1 MKKDKVIA
9 LLLLAACSLAHAE
22 VYKWIDASGRTVFS
36 DQPPPAQKPGMKV
49 DKIKVYPGGGSAA
62 RAASA
67 PLGAPAAGAAGGSS
81 GNLDADIKN
90 LNERIEKHN
99 QDVKQQNCQTAQANL
114 AALDR
119 AGSKPDARREDMLKR
134 AREEVRIWC
143 SK

>member
-22 VYKWIDASGRTVFS
+22 VYKWVDASGRTVFS

-49 DKIKVYPGGGSAA
+49 DKIKVYPGGSSAA

-67 PLGAPAAGAAGGSS
+67 PLGAPAAGGVGGSS

>member
-22 VYKWIDASGRTVFS
+22 VYKWVDASGRTVFS

-49 DKIKVYPGGGSAA
+49 DKIKVYPGGSAA

-67 PLGAPAAGAAGGSS
+67 PLGAPAAGAAGSSS